1 MQENLIHLTKIYK
14 VCKEL
19 DLVKSQTEFSELC
32 GKNPSWFSVC
42 KAKNIEPSVDAIVRL
57 GTNIKYHAP
66 KLGMKCPNK
75 LKRNIDNLLTRTVEF
90 GRHNE
95 VF

>member
-1 MQENLIHLTKIYK
+1 MQQNLIHLTSIYK
-14 VCKEL
+14 TCKEL

-42 KAKNIEPSVDAIVRL
+42 KARNIEPSVDAIVRL

-66 KLGMKCPNK
+66 KIGRKYPIK
-75 LKRNIDNLLTRTVEF
+75 LKRNIDSLLMRTVEF
-90 GRHNE
+90 GKIT
-95 VF
+95 